1 MYLLADAVVT
11 VECSR
16 EKAFDYAANLENFA
30 NWFPGVVSIVASD
43 DLSAAAID
51 KKYLETV
58 SVPLRGKRS
67 VMIRVTD
74 ATAPRRL
81 VTEGDLRPLLPRME
95 MELVDAGQNACEVR
109 WRMLSRDKNGL
120 AGCTVLPVAGWVMR
134 RRAKIGLLNLK
145 LLLEGGRCDVTVPQ
159 EITSQ

>member
-16 EKAFDYAANLENFA
+16 AKAFDYAANLENFVD
-30 NWFPGVVSIVASD
+30 WFPGVVSIVASD
-43 DLSAAAID
+43 ELSAAAIG
-51 KKYLETV
+51 KKYSETV

-74 ATAPRRL
+74 AMAPQRL

-95 MELVDAGQNACEVR
+95 MEFVDAGPNTCEVR
-109 WRMLSRDKNGL
+109 WRMLSRNENGV
-120 AGCTVLPVAGWVMR
+120 AGRTVLPVAGWVMR
-134 RRAKIGLLNLK
+134 RRAKIGLRNLK
-145 LLLEGGRCDVTVPQ
+145 LLLDGGRRDVAVPQ
-159 EITSQ
+159 